1 LGFVSELEAIHICQY
16 PVNPNLEPT
25 QNFPSLT
32 ALLPL
37 KQSHIAQMPALLKT
51 SGFKRGGAE
60 FSKAHSSALLKT
72 SLPCLKPLVLGEALP
87 SLFWMIFKV

>member
-1 LGFVSELEAIHICQY
+1 ML
-16 PVNPNLEPT
+16 
-25 QNFPSLT
+25 
-32 ALLPL
+32 
-37 KQSHIAQMPALLKT
+37 ALLKT